1 MMGNEPPGSDHR
13 TAPGDGRAAP
23 DAITPSPGY
32 LLAPSSRP
40 PVGQR
45 LARLGRLARKEL
57 SEILRDRRT
66 IFTLVLM
73 PLLLYPLLAMAFPQF
88 LVGLRG
94 ESRAEVR
101 IGLAVPLD
109 DLPEWRW
116 PRRAQNIKEFIEE
129 RLGWGT
135 KGPAMHLTGAVG
147 APAGGGGFA
156 AVPALLTWREAGFS
170 VLPLPPQ
177 FDPLQ
182 PGGRPLPQLKFLE
195 VDDLNTALATG
206 KLDVVIRLHRV
217 ATPPTRPQRDWE
229 VISTRGFVQFVR
241 VADAARPRLDWE
253 LIYREDSPRAKE
265 AVTLLER
272 LCLATS
278 SEWLQHR
285 LWRHGDTR
293 PIPPVRVL
301 RRPVPEKA
309 GELGLSLTAVV
320 PLILI
325 LMTITGA
332 VYPAIDLTAGERERG
347 TLDILVAAPVPRLAL
362 LFAKYVAVVTVAVLT
377 ATVNLVMMTV
387 TLQVSGLAAALS
399 SDLEL
404 TAGTVLLVFG
414 LLLLFAAFF
423 AAVLLVLTSFAR
435 SFKEAQAYLIPL
447 MLLALAPGLLGLIL
461 PRDSLKGVFAVTP
474 LLNIVLLARDLLGG
488 RAELGP
494 ALIVVFS
501 TLVYALAALAGAA
514 RIFGAESVLYSEQGA
529 WADLVRRPT
538 QPSAA
543 ATPAGAL
550 LGLAVLFPLSFVLNS
565 VIARAGAG
573 EREGLQVLVTLLLFA
588 ALPLLGAAWSRLRLR
603 SAFGL
608 RAAPWPAFLGA
619 VLLGVALVP
628 LVVEFL
634 LLLRALGLTFLSAEQ
649 EQALLSQ
656 VRETRGLPPAFIA
669 GGMVLIGAAEELFF
683 RGCLFSALRRAAG
696 ARTAVVGSAVLF
708 GLFHFV
714 PFDRLIPSTLLGLL
728 LGWVCWRTG
737 SVLPGMVLHA
747 CYNALFMLL
756 VYYRVG
762 PEGDAHLPLE
772 WLAAGLAGAAVGAVL
787 IRRGKPAA
795 EAEPAGA
802 GEPATGDLPALA
814 RHS

>member
-1 MMGNEPPGSDHR
+1 MMGNEPTGSDHR
-13 TAPGDGRAAP
+13 VAPGAAP
-23 DAITPSPGY
+23 PRPSAIASSPDY
-32 LLAPSSRP
+32 RLAPPSRQ

-45 LARLGRLARKEL
+45 LARLGRLVRKEL

-88 LVGLRG
+88 LLGLRG
-94 ESRAEVR
+94 EPQAAVR
-101 IGLAVPLD
+101 IGVPAPAD
-109 DLPEWRW
+109 DLPERRW
-116 PRRAQNIKEFIEE
+116 PRRAHDLGEFIKRFLE
-129 RLGWGT
+129 WGIE
-135 KGPAMHLTGAVG
+135 GPAMHLAGAVG
-147 APAGGGGFA
+147 APAGAGSFG
-156 AVPALLTWREAGFS
+156 AVPALLTWREAGPS

-182 PGGRPLPQLKFLE
+182 PGGRPLPPLE
-195 VDDLNTALATG
+195 FYEVEDLDTALATNAI
-206 KLDVVIRLHRV
+206 DVAIRLHRT
-217 ATPPTRPQRDWE
+217 ATPRSWPLPDWD
-229 VISTRGFVQFVR
+229 VITTRGYVR
-241 VADAARPRLDWE
+241 IVPVPDTARARLDWE
-253 LIYREDSPRAKE
+253 LIYRQDSARAAE

-278 SEWLQHR
+278 SEWLHQR
-285 LWRHGDTR
+285 LRRLGDTR

-301 RRPVPEKA
+301 RRPIQEKP
-309 GELGLSLTAVV
+309 GGLGLSLTAVI

-387 TLQVSGLAAALS
+387 TLQVSGLAQALGGG
-399 SDLEL
+399 LEL
-404 TAGTVLLVFG
+404 SVGTVLLVFG

-423 AAVLLVLTSFAR
+423 SAVLLVLTSFAR

-447 MLLALAPGLLGLIL
+447 MLLALAPGLLGLML
-461 PRDSLKGVFAVTP
+461 PRDSLKEGLFAVTP

-488 RAELGP
+488 RPDLVP
-494 ALIVVFS
+494 ALVVVFS

-529 WADLVRRPT
+529 WADLFRRPT
-538 QPSAA
+538 QPGAT

-550 LGLAVLFPLSFVLNS
+550 LGLALLFPLAFVLNS
-565 VIARAGAG
+565 LIARVGGAG
-573 EREGLQVLVTLLLFA
+573 ERVGLQVLVTLLMFA
-588 ALPLLGAAWSRLRLR
+588 ALPLLGAAWGRLRLR

-608 RAAPWPAFLGA
+608 RATPWLALAGA
-619 VLLGVALVP
+619 ALLGVALVP

-634 LLLRALGLTFLSAEQ
+634 SLLRALGLTFLSAEQ
-649 EQALLSQ
+649 EQVLLSQ
-656 VRETRGLPPAFIA
+656 VRETRGLPSIFVA

-696 ARTAVVGSAVLF
+696 ARAAIVGSAVLF

-714 PFDRLIPSTLLGLL
+714 PFDRLIPSTLLGLI

-737 SVLPGMVLHA
+737 SVLPAMLLHA

-756 VYYRVG
+756 AINRAG
-762 PEGDAHLPLE
+762 GEGDAHLPAE
-772 WLAAGLAGAAVGAVL
+772 WLAAGLAGVAVGAFL
-787 IRRGKPAA
+787 ILRGKPIA
-795 EAEPAGA
+795 EAEPAGS
-802 GEPATGDLPALA
+802 GEPATGDLPA
-814 RHS
+814 